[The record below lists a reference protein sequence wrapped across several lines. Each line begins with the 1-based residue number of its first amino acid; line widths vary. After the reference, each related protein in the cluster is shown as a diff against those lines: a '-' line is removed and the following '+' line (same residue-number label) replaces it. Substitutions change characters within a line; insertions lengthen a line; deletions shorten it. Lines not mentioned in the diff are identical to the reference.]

1 MRDTRRQRRGG
12 GPGGLRSWGG
22 AGAFGTGLHLGQR
35 ALRAAGTALGPGDV
49 PTARGELRNAR
60 PGAGGGRAPP
70 SAERP
75 HSAAGTRSREKRCSS
90 AASAATAWAQPEVQ
104 LLLSSPPTPTRRG
117 SAARAPH
124 GSRWVP
130 HSGDGLSCAGWAAGA
145 DRQHLGRGRGVKTSR
160 WRHRPFPW
168 APLGPWSFAFALRS
182 SLVVS
187 LVTSVELQCVA
198 LLAAHVRAGEP
209 AGEGFSCWDTEG
221 MQRLEEL

>member
-1 MRDTRRQRRGG
+1 MGRGCTSDRGLSGLRVQRWARGMSRRPGGSCAMPGPGRGG
-12 GPGGLRSWGG
+12 GGAHPRARSGRTQPPARAHERSG
-22 AGAFGTGLHLGQR
+22 A
-35 ALRAAGTALGPGDV
+35 V
-49 PTARGELRNAR
+49 PRPRPPPRG
-60 PGAGGGRAPP
+60 
-70 SAERP
+70 
-75 HSAAGTRSREKRCSS
+75 RSRRCSS
-90 AASAATAWAQPEVQ
+90 
-104 LLLSSPPTPTRRG
+104 SSLPPPPTPTRRG

-187 LVTSVELQCVA
+187 LVTSVELQCVT